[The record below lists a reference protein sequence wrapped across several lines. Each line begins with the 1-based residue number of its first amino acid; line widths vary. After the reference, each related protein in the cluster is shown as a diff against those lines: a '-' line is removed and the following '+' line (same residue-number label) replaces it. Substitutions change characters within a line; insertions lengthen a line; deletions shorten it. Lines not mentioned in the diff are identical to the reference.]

1 MPYIDS
7 TYFETETITTSIQSK
22 SGLILI
28 TFKKNPPEMKGVDE
42 FHIHIGSV
50 YLTTKTDYQDAL
62 STSLLYQHYDN
73 ESAIDDMND
82 RRNSIMK
89 KVNEICHG
97 PEERA
102 EPPSDDEL
110 AEDAEEFELK
120 LDPNLHC
127 KDCLV
132 RMNKHNKTDEG
143 ICIVC
148 LARKV
153 SNLTKVETPSDD
165 ELSEEFAFHRS
176 GSYWST
182 RKDYQSKS
190 R

>member
-1 MPYIDS
+1 MSYIES

-42 FHIHIGSV
+42 FHIHLGSI

-62 STSLLYQHYDN
+62 SISLLYQHYDN

-97 PEERA
+97 PEKEV
-102 EPPSDDEL
+102 EPPSDNEF
-110 AEDAEEFELK
+110 AEEEQYIIDEVLQRSSPSKADIHTIFERDTEST
-120 LDPNLHC
+120 DPR
-127 KDCLV
+127 D
-132 RMNKHNKTDEG
+132 
-143 ICIVC
+143 
-148 LARKV
+148 RK
-153 SNLTKVETPSDD
+153 S
-165 ELSEEFAFHRS
+165 LSQAIESHFKRP
-176 GSYWST
+176 
-182 RKDYQSKS
+182 KP
-190 R
+190 